1 MSDNLRDELEFL
13 LNSLRDL
20 EKEREAGD
28 IDDVDFNTIRD
39 GYVARAAALSREI
52 EGLEQSS
59 PRPKPRWTQRIV
71 ASLLVLSMG
80 LGGGV
85 LLAQN
90 SGQRLPGETFTG
102 GIEQST
108 STLLASAR
116 QLNFS
121 DPVRSIEL
129 YSEVLKVEPDHPE
142 ALTYRSWML
151 ALTSRDAETAVKQIA
166 LTTAVTDLIRAQR
179 IDPSYPDP
187 YCFLG
192 IVYFRFL
199 EQASLAKQQLD
210 VCSSMNP
217 PASVSSFVAA
227 ISDEVNAAVE
237 RQQ

>member
-1 MSDNLRDELEFL
+1 MSSHLRDELEFL
-13 LNSLRDL
+13 LESLRDL
-20 EKEREAGD
+20 ERERAAGD
-28 IDDVDFNTIRD
+28 IDDDDYENLRE

-52 EGLEQSS
+52 EGIERRKAA
-59 PRPKPRWTQRIV
+59 PRASWPKRILV
-71 ASLLVLSMG
+71 ASLVVALG
-80 LGGGV
+80 AGGGV
-85 LLAQN
+85 LLARN

-108 STLLASAR
+108 STLLSTAR

-121 DPVRSIEL
+121 DPARSIEL
-129 YSEVLKVEPDHPE
+129 YTQVLALDPDNVE

-151 ALTSRDAETAVKQIA
+151 ALTSRDAAGSVKQLA

-179 IDPSYPDP
+179 ADPSYPDA

-199 EQASLAKQQLD
+199 EQAQLSKPQLD
-210 VCSSMNP
+210 VCISMNP

-227 ISDEVNAAVE
+227 IADEVDAAVE
-237 RQQ
+237 RQK

>member
-1 MSDNLRDELEFL
+1 MIDNLRDELNFL

-20 EKEREAGD
+20 EKELTAGD
-28 IDDVDFNTIRD
+28 IDELDYQTLRD

-52 EGLEQSS
+52 EGIEKLAT
-59 PRPKPRWTQRIV
+59 PAKPRWSRRILAAAVVV
-71 ASLLVLSMG
+71 ALGV
-80 LGGGV
+80 GGGV
-85 LLAQN
+85 LLARN
-90 SGQRLPGETFTG
+90 SGQRIPGETFTG

-108 STLLASAR
+108 ANLLANAR

-129 YSEVLKVEPDHPE
+129 YSDVLKVEPDNVE

-151 ALTSRDAETAVKQIA
+151 ALSSRDSEGSVKQLA

-179 IDPSYPDP
+179 ADPSYPDS

-210 VCSSMNP
+210 VCVAMNP
-217 PASVSSFVAA
+217 PASVTSFVNA
-227 ISDEVNAAVE
+227 IVDEVNAAVE
-237 RQQ
+237 RQK

>member
-1 MSDNLRDELEFL
+1 MSDILRDELVFL

-20 EKEREAGD
+20 EKELAAGD
-28 IDDVDFNTIRD
+28 IDEVDFETVRD
-39 GYVARAAALSREI
+39 GYVARAAAISRELD
-52 EGLEQSS
+52 GLEQASQS
-59 PRPKPRWTQRIV
+59 PKPRWAQRIL
-71 ASLLVLSMG
+71 ASLTVVLLG

-108 STLLASAR
+108 STILSSAR
-116 QLNFS
+116 QLNFA

-142 ALTYRSWML
+142 ALTYRSWIL
-151 ALTSRDAETAVKQIA
+151 ALTSRDAEASVKQIA

-199 EQASLAKQQLD
+199 EQASIAKQQLD

-227 ISDEVNAAVE
+227 IVDEVDAAVA

>member
-1 MSDNLRDELEFL
+1 MIDNLRDELNFL

-20 EKEREAGD
+20 EKERAAGD
-28 IDDVDFNTIRD
+28 IDDIDYETLRD

-52 EGLEQSS
+52 EGIEKKADAA
-59 PRPKPRWTQRIV
+59 PPKWSRRIV
-71 ASLLVLSMG
+71 AAAIVVALG
-80 LGGGV
+80 IGGGV
-85 LLAQN
+85 LLARN
-90 SGQRLPGETFTG
+90 SGQRIPGETFTG

-108 STLLASAR
+108 ANLLANAR

-121 DPVRSIEL
+121 DPVRAIEL
-129 YSEVLKVEPDHPE
+129 YSEVLKLEPDNVE

-151 ALTSRDAETAVKQIA
+151 ALSSRDSEGSVKQLA

-179 IDPSYPDP
+179 SDPSYPDS

-210 VCSSMNP
+210 VCASMNP
-217 PASVSSFVAA
+217 PASVSSFVNA
-227 ISDEVNAAVE
+227 IVDEVNAAVG
-237 RQQ
+237 RQK

>member
-1 MSDNLRDELEFL
+1 MTDNLRDELNFL

-20 EKEREAGD
+20 EKERAVGD
-28 IDDVDFNTIRD
+28 IDDIDYQTLRD

-52 EGLEQSS
+52 EGIEQKAAQQ
-59 PRPKPRWTQRIV
+59 RPRWSRRILAAAVVV
-71 ASLLVLSMG
+71 ALGV
-80 LGGGV
+80 GGGV
-85 LLAQN
+85 LLARN
-90 SGQRLPGETFTG
+90 SGQRIPGETFTG

-108 STLLASAR
+108 ANVLANAR

-121 DPVRSIEL
+121 DPVRAIEL
-129 YSEVLKVEPDHPE
+129 YSDVLKVEPDNVE

-151 ALTSRDAETAVKQIA
+151 ALSSRDSEGSVKQLA

-179 IDPSYPDP
+179 ADPSYPDS

-210 VCSSMNP
+210 VCASMNP
-217 PASVSSFVAA
+217 PASVTSFVTA
-227 ISDEVNAAVE
+227 IVDEVNAAVE
-237 RQQ
+237 RQK